1 MKEKWESIPVA
12 LRWTVSA
19 VVVIMAV
26 VGYLSTY
33 QSDAEAQAAH
43 ENLKKEVE
51 TTKITLEEAYRNDR
65 IDRHER
71 EIFRWE
77 EVIAEKEADGSLT
90 EVQHQKYLRRIDK
103 LNATVQC
110 IREETC

>member
-1 MKEKWESIPVA
+1 MKEKWEAIPVA

-33 QSDAEAQAAH
+33 QSDAEAAAAH
-43 ENLKKEVE
+43 ETLKKEVQK
-51 TTKITLEEAYRNDR
+51 TKITLEEAYKNDR

-77 EVIAEKEADGSLT
+77 ETIAEKEADGTLT
-90 EVQHQKYLRRIDK
+90 EVQHQKYLRRIEK
-103 LNATVQC
+103 LNATIEC
-110 IREETC
+110 IRNDSC